1 MKVTKYVLN
10 VNFFSKVFQIL
21 GFSYNSNNNNDN
33 HNNNNNNNNNNNT
46 GEPPLSSNLLNGH
59 PLLRGRLP
67 KSGNNF
73 DVILA
78 FSTRV
83 FPLSSPLLRGHQA
96 LYTLSLALFQE
107 YDEGKIIQSE
117 IEGDDRLWTSNVSP
131 VACLF

>member
-21 GFSYNSNNNNDN
+21 SFSYNSNNNN
-33 HNNNNNNNNNNNT
+33 NNT
-46 GEPPLSSNLLNGH
+46 AEPPLSSNLLNSH

-73 DVILA
+73 GPPNE
-78 FSTRV
+78 S
-83 FPLSSPLLRGHQA
+83 FPTLVASLRGHQA

>member
-33 HNNNNNNNNNNNT
+33 HNNNNNNNT
-46 GEPPLSSNLLNGH
+46 AEPPLSSNLLNGH

-83 FPLSSPLLRGHQA
+83 FPLLSPLSSAIKRFIHLVW
-96 LYTLSLALFQE
+96 LYFKNMMKE
-107 YDEGKIIQSE
+107 K
-117 IEGDDRLWTSNVSP
+117 
-131 VACLF
+131 

>member
-33 HNNNNNNNNNNNT
+33 NNNNNNNNNNT
-46 GEPPLSSNLLNGH
+46 AQPPLSSNLLNGH

-73 DVILA
+73 GLPNE
-78 FSTRV
+78 S
-83 FPLSSPLLRGHQA
+83 FPTLVASLKGPSSA
-96 LYTLSLALFQE
+96 LYISLALFQE
-107 YDEGKIIQSE
+107 YDEGKIIQS
-117 IEGDDRLWTSNVSP
+117 
-131 VACLF
+131 

>member
-21 GFSYNSNNNNDN
+21 CFSYNSNNNNNND
-33 HNNNNNNNNNNNT
+33 NNNNNNNININNNNNNNT

-73 DVILA
+73 GPPNE
-78 FSTRV
+78 S
-83 FPLSSPLLRGHQA
+83 FPTLVASLKGPSSA
-96 LYTLSLALFQE
+96 LYT
-107 YDEGKIIQSE
+107 
-117 IEGDDRLWTSNVSP
+117 
-131 VACLF
+131 

>member
-21 GFSYNSNNNNDN
+21 CFSYNNNNNNNNDN
-33 HNNNNNNNNNNNT
+33 NNNNNNNNINNNNNNNNT

-73 DVILA
+73 GLPNE
-78 FSTRV
+78 S
-83 FPLSSPLLRGHQA
+83 FPTLVASLKGPSSA
-96 LYTLSLALFQE
+96 LYT
-107 YDEGKIIQSE
+107 
-117 IEGDDRLWTSNVSP
+117 
-131 VACLF
+131 

>member
-33 HNNNNNNNNNNNT
+33 HNNNNNNT
-46 GEPPLSSNLLNGH
+46 AEPPLSSNLLNGH
-59 PLLRGRLP
+59 PLLRGRLQ

-83 FPLSSPLLRGHQA
+83 FPLLSPLKRHQA